1 MYHAEIGGF
10 TFWWI
15 IPLVMMFLCF
25 LMMRRRPGSMMC
37 GFGRH
42 PLGSRNAGSSES
54 ALDILNKRYAL
65 GEIDKTEYDEKKK
78 SLMETTDKNAGPPE
92 APDVNSQRKMDQ

>member
-1 MYHAEIGGF
+1 MFYSEIGGF

-25 LMMRRRPGSMMC
+25 LMMRRQQGSMMC
-37 GFGRH
+37 GFGRYPH
-42 PLGSRNAGSSES
+42 GSGNARSSES

-78 SLMETTDKNAGPPE
+78 GLMEATVKRGGSRE
-92 APDVNSQRKMDQ
+92 APFIDK